1 MYVSIIF
8 AAESQSPRASF
19 SLHALP
25 ELEQTDWKQYT
36 QGWLITLSWTSSKPS
51 IKVYLWLYFEY
62 KWYISNSPIGYI
74 YYI

>member
-36 QGWLITLSWTSSKPS
+36 QVDWLPSAEPQVNHLSKYICDYTLSISG
-51 IKVYLWLYFEY
+51 IYLIVL
-62 KWYISNSPIGYI
+62 
-74 YYI
+74 